1 MGREK
6 LLVIAERYW
15 PEGGGGELA
24 THLTIDVLRKEFDVT
39 VVTGSRDIDA
49 LPNVKYIH
57 EPLLTTRK
65 KPALWLNSLRLAN
78 SERFRKLL
86 SEHNIVYVPRFA
98 FPIIPVAKKFGK
110 NVIVHLHDYI
120 PISYTATVLAPYEEH
135 RSRITRDDVMME
147 CGKGLKYC
155 VGISA
160 FWWLPRLAKKWLS
173 QADKIICVSKRQAE
187 IITTLM
193 PELRENIE
201 ITYNP
206 PQLEL
211 LMEEPKRNPDDIP
224 TFLYVGGDSHIKGFY
239 HVLYAI
245 KRLAKQDIKAKLIL
259 AGNYGYRSLQLI
271 RALIQRDNGI
281 QVEVKGRIHQRT
293 LFTIGQRVWA
303 LLFPSITEEPLPY
316 AVVESLLLGNVP
328 ISAAVGGVPEIVSR
342 TPAEHFLFKP
352 GDAEGF
358 VDKIRELASYTPKD
372 VATMGTEL
380 RQHALKLFN
389 LENIEKALLKVF
401 TE

>member
-1 MGREK
+1 MHN
-6 LLVIAERYW
+6 LLTLAEIYW
-15 PEGGGGELA
+15 PEGGGAELA
-24 THLTIDVLRKEFDVT
+24 THLILQLLQQNNFAIQVI
-39 VVTGSRDIDA
+39 TGTSHPA
-49 LPNVKYIH
+49 YVEKVKYVH
-57 EPLLTTRK
+57 EPLLSTRN
-65 KPALWLNSLRLAN
+65 KPQLWINTLRTLHK
-78 SERFRKLL
+78 SQYKEILI
-86 SEHNIVYVPRFA
+86 STDIVYIPKFA
-98 FPIIPVAKKFGK
+98 LSAIPYVKKLK
-110 NVIVHLHDYI
+110 KKVIVHLHGYLPPSYDAV
-120 PISYTATVLAPYEEH
+120 ISAPFEAVRNKILREDAV
-135 RSRITRDDVMME
+135 SE
-147 CGKGLKYC
+147 CSKGIYYC
-155 VGISA
+155 VGFMA
-160 FWWLPRLAKKWLS
+160 LWWLPRLAKKWLS

-187 IITTLM
+187 IITALV
-193 PELRENIE
+193 PELREKIE

-224 TFLYVGGDSHIKGFY
+224 TFLYVGGDSHIKGF
-239 HVLYAI
+239 HQILYAI
-245 KRLAKQDIKAKLIL
+245 KRLAKQVIKAKLIL
-259 AGNYGYRSLQLI
+259 AGNYGYRNLQLI
-271 RALIQRDNGI
+271 RDLIQRGNGI
-281 QVEVKGRIHQRT
+281 QVEVRGRIHQRT

-328 ISAAVGGVPEIVSR
+328 ISGAVGGVPEIVSR

-372 VATMGTEL
+372 VAIMGTEL

>member
-1 MGREK
+1 MHN
-6 LLVIAERYW
+6 LLTLAEIYW
-15 PEGGGGELA
+15 PEGGGAELA
-24 THLTIDVLRKEFDVT
+24 THLILQLLQQNNFAIQVI
-39 VVTGSRDIDA
+39 TGTSHPA
-49 LPNVKYIH
+49 YVEKVKYVH
-57 EPLLTTRK
+57 EPLLSTRN
-65 KPALWLNSLRLAN
+65 KPQLWINTLRTLHK
-78 SERFRKLL
+78 SQYKEILI
-86 SEHNIVYVPRFA
+86 STDIVYIPKFA
-98 FPIIPVAKKFGK
+98 LSAIPYVKKLK
-110 NVIVHLHDYI
+110 KKVIVHLHGYLPPSYDAV
-120 PISYTATVLAPYEEH
+120 ISAPFEAVRNKILREDAV
-135 RSRITRDDVMME
+135 SE
-147 CGKGLKYC
+147 CSKGIYYC
-155 VGISA
+155 VGFMA
-160 FWWLPRLAKKWLS
+160 LWWLPRLAKKWLS

-187 IITTLM
+187 IITALM
-193 PELRENIE
+193 PELREKIE

-245 KRLAKQDIKAKLIL
+245 KRLAKEGIKAKLIL

-271 RALIQRDNGI
+271 RGLIQRGNGI
-281 QVEVKGRIHQRT
+281 QVEVRGRIHQRT

-352 GDAEGF
+352 GDAKEF
-358 VDKIRELASYTPKD
+358 VDKIREFASYTPED
-372 VATMGTEL
+372 IATMGTKL
-380 RQHALKLFN
+380 RQHALKLFSLDN
-389 LENIEKALLKVF
+389 VEKALLKVL